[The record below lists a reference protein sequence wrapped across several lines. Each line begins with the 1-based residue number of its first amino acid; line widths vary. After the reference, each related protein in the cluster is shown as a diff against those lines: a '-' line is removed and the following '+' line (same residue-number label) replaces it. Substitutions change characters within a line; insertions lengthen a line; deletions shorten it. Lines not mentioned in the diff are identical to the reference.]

1 MRIRNGIVT
10 TLHAYSADSE
20 FTDLL
25 KGRYI
30 TNVIN
35 NDVIVLD
42 NDMHLHIQIDTHRAF
57 IQYINVWG
65 KSDARIRSAYLEP
78 DDETTVSI
86 TSSSLKTLKTYT
98 LFVDIKGVEY
108 PVFKI
113 VQNDELYTPDIFTI
127 TAYAN
132 QDVYVEAYVDRYLR
146 GLQFPYPS

>member
-10 TLHAYSADSE
+10 TLHTYSADSE

-42 NDMHLHIQIDTHRAF
+42 NDVHLHIQIDNSRTF
-57 IQYINVWG
+57 IRYINVWG
-65 KSDARIRSAYLEP
+65 KPDARIRSAYLEP
-78 DDETTVSI
+78 DDETTVSL
-86 TSSSLKTLKTYT
+86 TSSSLKTLQTYT
-98 LFVDIKGVEY
+98 LFVDINGVEY

-127 TAYAN
+127 TAYAKQLVVSN
-132 QDVYVEAYVDRYLR
+132 GVPGKTIDYRTGAIN
-146 GLQFPYPS
+146 

>member
-20 FTDLL
+20 FTNVL

-35 NDVIVLD
+35 NNVIVLD
-42 NDMHLHIQIDTHRAF
+42 NDMHLHIQIDTQRTF

-65 KSDARIRSAYLEP
+65 KPDARIRSAYLEP
-78 DDETTVSI
+78 DDETTVSL
-86 TSSSLKTLKTYT
+86 TSSSLETLQTYT
-98 LFVDIKGVEY
+98 LFVDINGVEY

-113 VQNDELYTPDIFTI
+113 VQNDAHHL
-127 TAYAN
+127 
-132 QDVYVEAYVDRYLR
+132 V
-146 GLQFPYPS
+146 